1 MKVLK
6 HCILKTSVFFTLF
19 LAASVTSNAQNRKIG
34 INTVVIDAGH
44 GGPDA
49 GAVGRL
55 YKEKDI
61 NLDVA
66 LRFGRMIS
74 EHYPDVQVIYTRKT
88 DVLIPL
94 AERGDI
100 ANRAKADLFI
110 SIHINSNKSSSPS
123 GVSVYVM
130 GVDKASKNMDVAMK
144 ENDVITYEEDYS
156 TRYQGYKPGST
167 ESLSCSR

>member
-110 SIHINSNKSSSPS
+110 SNYVYEKVYENKRTTISYRGALPRKTFSL
-123 GVSVYVM
+123 GAARE
-130 GVDKASKNMDVAMK
+130 K
-144 ENDVITYEEDYS
+144 
-156 TRYQGYKPGST
+156 RYYLECRRISA
-167 ESLSCSR
+167 E